1 MFTGREPHTLMSQMK
16 SKSIKRLFRKI
27 ARSNDLQVDVITGKK
42 VVRMNCWMDEGA
54 ELIFTA
60 YRDKKGR
67 IDELTYSSNW
77 GGKTSKH
84 DHLFVRVDVRDGK
97 KFLKSIA
104 RYFGGMM
111 TINRKNIDTYA
122 VMVDLIGGVADGD
135 ESTMVS
141 LDGGKYVAFA

>member
-16 SKSIKRLFRKI
+16 SKSIKRLFRKV
-27 ARSNDLQVDVITGKK
+27 AKANDFQIDVITGKK
-42 VVRMNCWMDEGA
+42 VVRMNCWTDEGA

-60 YRDKKGR
+60 YRDKKGK
-67 IDELTYSSNW
+67 IDEFTYSSNW

-84 DHLFVRVDVRDGK
+84 DDLFLRVDVRDGK

-104 RYFGGMM
+104 RDFGGPIG
-111 TINRKNIDTYA
+111 INRKNMASYA
-122 VMVDLIGGVADGD
+122 VMVDLIGGVANGD
-135 ESTMVS
+135 ESTMLS